1 MITTKLPN
9 QSSIMTVLTRSVIKA
24 SKGLLRDFAE
34 LENLQVSVKS
44 NKTFVTSADL
54 HANKVL
60 QAELSRARPAYS
72 IISEESEKVVGEDP
86 SYCWI
91 IDPLDGTVNYMHG
104 LPHWAISVAVEKD
117 GEIVA
122 AVTYDP
128 IANEMFWAEKG
139 CGAYVND
146 QKIRVSGRRGLND
159 ALVSFGNLPSVKYP
173 KVAATFSTVRRMG
186 SMTLDMAYLAA
197 GRIDVLYA
205 TEDSNIWDIAAGAL
219 LIKEAGGMLADE
231 KGNSV
236 DNYRG
241 VRIMSN
247 INLMSLAKL

>member
-1 MITTKLPN
+1 
-9 QSSIMTVLTRSVIKA
+9 MTVLTRSVIKA

-60 QAELSRARPAYS
+60 QAELSRARSTYS

-117 GEIVA
+117 GEVIA

-159 ALVSFGNLPSVKYP
+159 ALVSFGNLPSTKYP
-173 KVAATFSTVRRMG
+173 KVASTFSTVRRMG

-197 GRIDVLYA
+197 GRIDLLYA
-205 TEDSNIWDIAAGAL
+205 AEDSNIWDIAAGAL
-219 LIKEAGGMLADE
+219 LIKEAGGVLADE
-231 KGNSV
+231 KGHSV
-236 DNYRG
+236 DNYRD
-241 VRIMSN
+241 VRIMTN
-247 INLMSLAKL
+247 INLMPLAKL